1 MAPLFDPFPNPI
13 LFSPHRLPGHLQ
25 KASRA
30 SSNLGCHP
38 PQALPSRACTSPSS
52 SFLCNVGLWRTP
64 FSPLKGLICRSDP
77 SPCLPGG
84 LPLHP
89 GPANHHPLSGSSPA
103 ARLPSDSPS
112 LLPIRTQKPLSG
124 HKSPPSLANGSYL
137 GPLESKHPTLATK
150 RPILGPRVQMLH
162 LRLKCPL
169 GGLKGPFWG
178 LDTPSGA
185 KCRFWKPPIPFGEP
199 NAPLWVQMPP
209 IKGKRRVQRRSP
221 GPKSSPPSESARAL
235 GGPAPPC
242 PPQCPQPRRPSV
254 SLTMARAGCPER
266 GYQGSSGGG
275 SSCSSSSSAAR
286 LRLHTHCLQRAPPPL
301 PPPAP
306 TVPQRPPRAPRLA
319 RPRPARS
326 ARRRTAAPTDPSAPL
341 SGLSGPRLSH
351 SPQGWVYGRPRA
363 RAHPPRDY
371 FPSPCAPPPVP
382 TLLSSSAEGHL
393 SAGA

>member
-1 MAPLFDPFPNPI
+1 MGSNAPDQ
-13 LFSPHRLPGHLQ
+13 GEE
-25 KASRA
+25 
-30 SSNLGCHP
+30 
-38 PQALPSRACTSPSS
+38 
-52 SFLCNVGLWRTP
+52 
-64 FSPLKGLICRSDP
+64 KGP
-77 SPCLPGG
+77 E
-84 LPLHP
+84 
-89 GPANHHPLSGSSPA
+89 ALSGTQT
-103 ARLPSDSPS
+103 LP
-112 LLPIRTQKPLSG
+112 
-124 HKSPPSLANGSYL
+124 
-137 GPLESKHPTLATK
+137 
-150 RPILGPRVQMLH
+150 
-162 LRLKCPL
+162 
-169 GGLKGPFWG
+169 
-178 LDTPSGA
+178 
-185 KCRFWKPPIPFGEP
+185 P
-199 NAPLWVQMPP
+199 N
-209 IKGKRRVQRRSP
+209 
-221 GPKSSPPSESARAL
+221 SESARAL

-266 GYQGSSGGG
+266 GCQGSSGGG

-286 LRLHTHCLQRAPPPL
+286 LRLHTHCLQRARRRRR

-319 RPRPARS
+319 RPRPVRS